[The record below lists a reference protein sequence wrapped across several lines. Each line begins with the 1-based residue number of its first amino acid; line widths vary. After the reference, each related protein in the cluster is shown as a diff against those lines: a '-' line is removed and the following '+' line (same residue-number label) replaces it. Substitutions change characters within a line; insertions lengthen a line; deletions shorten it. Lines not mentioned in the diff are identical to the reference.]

1 MHCRSSILDGLCGCC
16 IDFVYVFE
24 CVVNL
29 LHVLYS
35 SYKNVCSIAVDRVLS
50 ANLGDAREV
59 MLC

>member
-1 MHCRSSILDGLCGCC
+1 MWLLYRFCVWSD
-16 IDFVYVFE
+16 VFE
-24 CVVNL
+24 YVVNL